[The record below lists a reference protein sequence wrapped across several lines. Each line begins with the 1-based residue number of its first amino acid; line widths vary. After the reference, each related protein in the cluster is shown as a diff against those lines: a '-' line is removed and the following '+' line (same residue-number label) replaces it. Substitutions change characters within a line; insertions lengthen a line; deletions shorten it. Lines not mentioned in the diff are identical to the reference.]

1 MVSRAAAGKPRSGQ
15 ILVAACGVAA
25 LEAIFLWL
33 HHLGNLKLEI
43 VPAMAAFLATGI
55 IYFVA
60 LYALEHTPD
69 RRAALWL
76 IVGGAL
82 LFRLTL
88 LPLPPSL
95 SDDLYRYQFDGRTQ
109 LAGWNPYSQPPDD
122 PRLAAYLPKLAQ
134 PMPGHD
140 IPSIYPP
147 LAELSF
153 RETARY
159 LPGIVAFKLPF
170 AAADFFTVLLLAWWL
185 RREDGRNYR
194 LAIYAWSPLVIVEFA
209 SSSHGDA
216 MAILALVAACVIIRS
231 RPTLSTMMLAAAAL
245 FKAFPILLFPVW
257 LRRQGWPRTARSWLA
272 GGCAAAVA
280 AVCAWPYRA
289 VLWKIPETMRYYTTH
304 WEDNYASLY
313 AVLVWTT
320 HSPRVATWAGV
331 LAAVSVA
338 LWAAWR
344 GKSPERAAF
353 LVIGTILLFAPNA
366 YSWYFTWIVPFLC
379 FFPNVAWLLLT
390 VLIFLSYHVLVGYG
404 ILSVWHFEPKFI
416 WMTYTPFYALLLW
429 QLYRRADSSAHSSS
443 EEDTGNT
450 R

>member
-1 MVSRAAAGKPRSGQ
+1 MTGIPLGGQ
-15 ILVAACGVAA
+15 VLVTACGMAA

-33 HHLGNLKLEI
+33 HHLGNLKI
-43 VPAMAAFLATGI
+43 AIIPAMTAFLAAGI
-55 IYFVA
+55 IYFIA
-60 LYALEHTPD
+60 LFALEHTSD
-69 RRAALWL
+69 RRVAVWI

-95 SDDLYRYQFDGRTQ
+95 SDDLYRYRFDGRTQ

-122 PRLAAYLPKLAQ
+122 PRLAAYLPALAQ
-134 PMPGHD
+134 PIPGHD

-147 LAELSF
+147 LAELTF

-159 LPGIVAFKLPF
+159 SPGIVGFKLPF

-185 RREDGRNYR
+185 RHEDGRNYQ
-194 LAIYAWSPLVIVEFA
+194 LAVYAWSPLVIVEFA

-231 RPTLSTMMLAAAAL
+231 RPTLSTMLLGAAVL

-257 LRRQGWPRTARSWLA
+257 LRRQGWPGTVRSWVAA
-272 GGCAAAVA
+272 GSAAAIA
-280 AVCAWPYRA
+280 ALSAWPYRA
-289 VLWKIPETMRYYTTH
+289 VLWKIPETIRYYASH
-304 WEDNYASLY
+304 WENNYASLY
-313 AVLVWTT
+313 AVLLWMT
-320 HSPRVATWAGV
+320 HSPRLATWVGV

-338 LWAAWR
+338 LWTAWR

-353 LVIGTILLFAPNA
+353 LVVGTILLFSPNA

-379 FFPNVAWLLLT
+379 FFPSVAWLLLT

-404 ILSVWHFEPKFI
+404 ILGAWHFEPKFI
-416 WMTYTPFYALLLW
+416 WMTYAPFYAVLLW
-429 QLYRRADSSAHSSS
+429 QFFR
-443 EEDTGNT
+443 NT
-450 R
+450 RATPNSSRMEMEKRSARR